1 MPIITIF
8 LSLSSDDAIMEFLFG
23 FSKQA
28 FSAPQDKQAR
38 HYLTPDRAVSI
49 IFTAKRSRAHLHASS
64 HDLFTQVLRA
74 GCGGPSACAPRV
86 CQSARPVSH
95 RCHTQLCAIP
105 APQAHTTTVH
115 TPQAR
120 RPEPRPPAG
129 SQRAVRENF
138 FCYPGRLSK
147 RQVPLLR
154 ISPNTT
160 PSPLH
165 GSFSSAPSPASS
177 AATRGPD
184 G

>member
-95 RCHTQLCAIP
+95 RCHTQLCATP
-105 APQAHTTTVH
+105 GATGSHHYRPHATGTAPRNKAT
-115 TPQAR
+115 
-120 RPEPRPPAG
+120 
-129 SQRAVRENF
+129 
-138 FCYPGRLSK
+138 GRLPTCRS
-147 RQVPLLR
+147 REFFLLPWPLK
-154 ISPNTT
+154 
-160 PSPLH
+160 
-165 GSFSSAPSPASS
+165 
-177 AATRGPD
+177 
-184 G
+184 